1 MALHPQTRF
10 PIPKHRRK
18 GDYPFCQHEQHS
30 DSFRGTGRH
39 SENPQVH
46 LQRSVGQP
54 VGSAKPPGSQWKP
67 ATALQSMAS
76 SPFPRGVAQLPG
88 PLQMHRGCT
97 RQGAIWLGF
106 RVSWVWPTGTLAG
119 AGGRTAVTRVC
130 KKQTLSEHVST
141 LLPPMLGVNFFCLR
155 HTLGL

>member
-1 MALHPQTRF
+1 MALHPSPDFQF
-10 PIPKHRRK
+10 PNTGGKETTPFARMRSTVTASEEQEGTVRPHRCICREMWANQWVLQSLLAAN
-18 GDYPFCQHEQHS
+18 GNLPQPF
-30 DSFRGTGRH
+30 
-39 SENPQVH
+39 
-46 LQRSVGQP
+46 
-54 VGSAKPPGSQWKP
+54 SQWYP
-67 ATALQSMAS
+67 VP
-76 SPFPRGVAQLPG
+76 SPGVWPQLPG
-88 PLQMHRGCT
+88 PLRMHRGCT

-141 LLPPMLGVNFFCLR
+141 LFPPMLGVNFSCLR